1 MPASGYGTQ
10 GGRACC
16 PGAKESGVSA
26 SGGTKAIIAA
36 LLANAG
42 IALAKFVGYLVTGSS
57 SMLAEAVH
65 SVADTSNQGLLLLG
79 GKRAQRVATAEHPFG
94 YGRDR
99 YFYSFVVALLLFSL
113 GSVFA
118 LYEGIHKLESEE
130 PLTSPLVAVII
141 LVVAIGLEGFSFRT
155 AIAESRPLKGRLSWW
170 GFIRQSKSPEL
181 PVVLLE
187 DFGALIGL
195 VLALLGVGLSVLTG
209 NPVFD
214 ALGTI
219 AIGVLLG
226 VIAVILIVEMK
237 SLLIGEGASA
247 PVLGRI
253 VGAIEEG
260 GLVQRVIHIR
270 TQYLGPEELL
280 VAAKIALQPCTTIED
295 VARGIDAAEKRVRS
309 AVPEARLIYLEPDLD
324 RSAVRG

>member
-1 MPASGYGTQ
+1 
-10 GGRACC
+10 
-16 PGAKESGVSA
+16 VSA

-79 GKRAQRVATAEHPFG
+79 GKRAQRAATADHPFG

-130 PLTSPLVAVII
+130 PLTSPLVAVAI
-141 LVVAIGLEGFSFRT
+141 LAVAIGLETFSFRT
-155 AIAESRPLKGRLSWW
+155 AIKESRPLKGGSTWW
-170 GFIRQSKSPEL
+170 QFIRQSKSPEL

-195 VLALLGVGLSVLTG
+195 ILALLGVGLSVVTG

-226 VIAVILIVEMK
+226 VIAVILIIEMK
-237 SLLIGEGASA
+237 SLLIGEGAA
-247 PVLGRI
+247 PPVLGRI
-253 VGAIEEG
+253 VAAIEDSG
-260 GLVQRVIHIR
+260 VVQRVIHIR

-280 VAAKIALQPCTTIED
+280 VAAKIAMDACVSAED
-295 VARGIDAAEKRVRS
+295 VARGIDEAEQRVRT

>member
-1 MPASGYGTQ
+1 M
-10 GGRACC
+10 
-16 PGAKESGVSA
+16 SA

-79 GKRAQRVATAEHPFG
+79 GKRAQRAATADHPFG

-130 PLTSPLVAVII
+130 PLTSPLVAVAI
-141 LVVAIGLEGFSFRT
+141 LVVAIGLETFSFRT
-155 AIAESRPLKGRLSWW
+155 AIKESRPLKGGSTWW
-170 GFIRQSKSPEL
+170 QFIRQSKSPEL

-195 VLALLGVGLSVLTG
+195 ILALLGVGLTVLTD
-209 NPVFD
+209 NSVFD

-226 VIAVILIVEMK
+226 VIAVILIIEMK
-237 SLLIGEGASA
+237 SLLIGEGAA
-247 PVLGRI
+247 PPVLGRI
-253 VGAIEEG
+253 VAAIEDSG
-260 GLVQRVIHIR
+260 VVQRVIHIR

-280 VAAKIALQPCTTIED
+280 VAAKIALDACVSAED
-295 VARGIDAAEKRVRS
+295 VARGIDEAEQRVRT

>member
-1 MPASGYGTQ
+1 M
-10 GGRACC
+10 
-16 PGAKESGVSA
+16 SA

-79 GKRAQRVATAEHPFG
+79 GKRAQRAATAEHPFG

-195 VLALLGVGLSVLTG
+195 VLALLGVGLTVLTG

-226 VIAVILIVEMK
+226 VIAVILIIEMK

-247 PVLGRI
+247 PVLARASSGRS
-253 VGAIEEG
+253 
-260 GLVQRVIHIR
+260 RR
-270 TQYLGPEELL
+270 
-280 VAAKIALQPCTTIED
+280 AAWSS
-295 VARGIDAAEKRVRS
+295 G
-309 AVPEARLIYLEPDLD
+309 
-324 RSAVRG
+324 

>member
-1 MPASGYGTQ
+1 
-10 GGRACC
+10 
-16 PGAKESGVSA
+16 
-26 SGGTKAIIAA
+26 
-36 LLANAG
+36 
-42 IALAKFVGYLVTGSS
+42 
-57 SMLAEAVH
+57 
-65 SVADTSNQGLLLLG
+65 LLG
-79 GKRAQRVATAEHPFG
+79 GKRAQRAATADHPFG

-141 LVVAIGLEGFSFRT
+141 LLVAIGLESFSFRT
-155 AIAESRPLKGRLSWW
+155 AIVESRPLKGSSTWW
-170 GFIRQSKSPEL
+170 QFIRQAKAPEL

-187 DFGALIGL
+187 DFGALVGL
-195 VLALLGVGLSVLTG
+195 ILALLGVGLSVLTG

-226 VIAVILIVEMK
+226 VIAVILIIEMK
-237 SLLIGEGASA
+237 SLLIGEGAA
-247 PVLGRI
+247 DPVLDRI
-253 VGAIEEG
+253 VAAIEEG
-260 GLVQRVIHIR
+260 DPVQRVIHIR

-280 VAAKIALQPCTTIED
+280 VAAKVAMVPSITVED
-295 VARGIDAAEKRVRS
+295 VARSIDTAEQRVR
-309 AVPEARLIYLEPDLD
+309 AQVPDARLIYLEPDLD
-324 RSAVRG
+324 RSAVRGEGSPR

>member
-1 MPASGYGTQ
+1 
-10 GGRACC
+10 
-16 PGAKESGVSA
+16 VSA

-57 SMLAEAVH
+57 SMLAESVH

-79 GKRAQRVATAEHPFG
+79 GKRAQRVATSDHPFG

-118 LYEGIHKLESEE
+118 LYEGIHKLESHE

-141 LVVAIGLEGFSFRT
+141 LAVAIGLESYSFRT
-155 AIAESRPLKGRLSWW
+155 AIRESRPLKGKLSWW

-195 VLALLGVGLSVLTG
+195 ILALLGVGLSVLTG
-209 NPVFD
+209 NAVFD

-219 AIGVLLG
+219 AIGILLG

-237 SLLIGEGASA
+237 SLLIGEGAA
-247 PVLGRI
+247 QPVLRRI

-260 GLVQRVIHIR
+260 DPVQRVIHIR

-280 VAAKIALQPCTTIED
+280 VAAKIALAPCTTIED
-295 VARGIDAAEKRVRS
+295 VARTIDEAELRVRT

-324 RSAVRG
+324 RSAVPG